1 MTRSALPPVTHLAT
15 PRLTAGLDEH
25 GWLDAATHRRVHG
38 PLRPLPTDV
47 LVQLVD
53 DIQLTGRGGAGFPF
67 GRKLRAVLESA
78 RRQQRPPV
86 VTVNGSESEPL
97 SFKDKVLLTRAPHL
111 VLDGAALA
119 ADAIGASEIVVAVT
133 DDEGAERSLRAAL
146 AERQMPVPTSVHVV
160 PHRIVSGQSGALVNG
175 INGKKHI
182 PPATSQRT
190 SDAGVKSHPTL
201 LSNAETYAQLAI
213 AARRGPYG
221 YTSLGLVDEPGT
233 VLLTVTGAAARPA
246 VMEVPTGTPL
256 WRVLELCHAPADAA
270 VLTGG
275 YEGTWINPESA
286 LRATI
291 SRAGFAAVGGTLG
304 PGVIAPIGPDTC
316 PLGELAQVVH
326 FLAAGSTGQCG
337 PCRLGLPDLAR
348 SVDLI
353 VAGTAPTALVEAAVE
368 AVRGRGACGHPDA
381 TARMSASA
389 LMVFAADIATH
400 GARHGCGR
408 PVKGQL
414 LVPPGPADTNAR
426 LSVDW
431 SRCDGH
437 GLCAHVLPEL
447 VSLDAN
453 GFPALPQSPVPV
465 WLHGQARRAV
475 RMCPA
480 LALRLTTEGHHAA

>member
-1 MTRSALPPVTHLAT
+1 MTHLAT

-25 GWLDAATHRRVHG
+25 GRLDAATHRRVHG
-38 PLRPLPTDV
+38 PLRPLPTEV
-47 LVQLVD
+47 LVQLVE

-67 GRKLRAVLESA
+67 ARKVRAVLESA

-86 VTVNGSESEPL
+86 VTVNAAESEPL
-97 SFKDKVLLTRAPHL
+97 SFKDKVLLARAPHL
-111 VLDGAALA
+111 VLDGAALV
-119 ADAIGASEIVVAVT
+119 ADAIGAAEIVVAVA
-133 DDEGAERSLRAAL
+133 DDGVAERSLRAAL
-146 AERQMPVPTSVHVV
+146 AERQMPVPTSVFNV

-175 INGKKHI
+175 INGKKHL
-182 PPATSQRT
+182 PPTTDQRT
-190 SDAGVKSHPTL
+190 SDAGVKSLPTL

-221 YTSLGLVDEPGT
+221 YTSLGTVDEPGT
-233 VLLTVTGAAARPA
+233 VLLTVTGAAVRPA
-246 VMEVPTGTPL
+246 VVECPTGTPL
-256 WRVLELCHAPADAA
+256 WRVLELCEAPVNAPT
-270 VLTGG
+270 LTGG
-275 YEGTWINPESA
+275 YEGTWIDPESA
-286 LRATI
+286 RRATI

-316 PLGELAQVVH
+316 PLGEVAQVVH
-326 FLAAGSTGQCG
+326 FLAAGSSGQCG

-348 SVDLI
+348 TVDLI
-353 VAGTAPTALVEAAVE
+353 VAGTASTTLVDAAVD
-368 AVRGRGACGHPDA
+368 AVRGRGACAHPDA

-389 LMVFAADIATH
+389 MTVFAEDIATH
-400 GARHGCGR
+400 GTRHGCGR
-408 PVKGQL
+408 PTKGQL
-414 LVPPGPADTNAR
+414 LVPPGPADTSTK

-447 VSLDAN
+447 VRLDGN

-465 WLHGQARRAV
+465 WLQGQARRAV